1 MAQSLDFKKI
11 IEFDK
16 NVITNQFFCFEGR
29 MSKKDYWTFWL
40 SVLVLSWIPFV
51 GQIIL
56 LVCLLPTLGA
66 TARRLHDLGKTGWL
80 QLVGLIC
87 CIGPFIVIFMC
98 LPDGQKEA
106 NQYGEPVP
114 DYDAVPTAE

>member
-1 MAQSLDFKKI
+1 MAQSLDFQKI

-16 NVITNQFFCFEGR
+16 KVFLTQFCDFEGR
-29 MSKKDYWTFWL
+29 MSKKDYWTFYL
-40 SVLVLSWIPFV
+40 SVLVVSWIPVV
-51 GQIIL
+51 GQLALIAC
-56 LVCLLPTLGA
+56 LVPSIAA

-87 CIGPFIVIFMC
+87 CIGPIILIVMC

-114 DYDAVPTAE
+114 DYDAVPAAE